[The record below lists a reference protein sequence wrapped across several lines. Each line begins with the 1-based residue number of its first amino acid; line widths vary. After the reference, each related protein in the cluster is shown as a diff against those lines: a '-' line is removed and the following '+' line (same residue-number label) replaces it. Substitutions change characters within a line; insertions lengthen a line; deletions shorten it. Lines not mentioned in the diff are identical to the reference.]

1 MSLIRKT
8 KKKVVMFTQEKIRL
22 YIFGFLAFCVL
33 SSKNIIIYNEETLV
47 ALSFFLFVFFVSQY
61 FGTTIKESLNER
73 GHLIQ
78 QELQNFLNIKEQSF
92 TELLTE
98 HKKISG
104 IVNILKGL
112 SAFTSNELNT
122 LKSTNQKALKNVF
135 VGQIETK
142 LRTLAFSKLMIQQ
155 KLQQLLSESVLLN
168 VLLVYKQTRGDKTK
182 AGPVVPQKTIQ
193 HAIHLLVDNKN
204 Q

>member
-1 MSLIRKT
+1 
-8 KKKVVMFTQEKIRL
+8 MFTQEKIRL

-142 LRTLAFSKLMIQQ
+142 LRTLAFSKLMVQQ

-182 AGPVVPQKTIQ
+182 TGLVVPQKTIQ